1 MEGDKSI
8 KIHTFIKITLN
19 NLARHLLQ
27 EEIFCQEVEVFALS
41 QQENLTLFA
50 DGLGTAEESGLSLE
64 VPERGRGE
72 TPAESC

>member
-1 MEGDKSI
+1 M
-8 KIHTFIKITLN
+8 
-19 NLARHLLQ
+19 
-27 EEIFCQEVEVFALS
+27 EVFALS

-50 DGLGTAEESGLSLE
+50 DGLGTAEELGLSLE